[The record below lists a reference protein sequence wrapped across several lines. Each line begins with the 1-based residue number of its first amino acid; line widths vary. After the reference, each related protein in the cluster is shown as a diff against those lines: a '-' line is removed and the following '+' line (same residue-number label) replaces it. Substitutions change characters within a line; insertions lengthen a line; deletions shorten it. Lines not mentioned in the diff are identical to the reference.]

1 MKILLA
7 RINIEKNV
15 IILKND
21 MLEEYE
27 FNLNDCKPLPK
38 WAEKELVKL
47 HFLSQADG
55 WMFFVRTKSDK

>member
-7 RINIEKNV
+7 RLNIEKNV

-27 FNLNDCKPLPK
+27 FNLKDCKPLPK
-38 WAEKELVKL
+38 WVYKELAKL
-47 HFLSQADG
+47 HFLARDG
-55 WMFFVRTKSDK
+55 NWMFFVRTKPDK

>member
-1 MKILLA
+1 MKILSA

-15 IILKND
+15 IILEND

-38 WAEKELVKL
+38 WAEKELIEL
-47 HFLSQADG
+47 HFLAQAGG
-55 WMFFVRTKSDK
+55 WMFFVRTKYDK

>member
-1 MKILLA
+1 MKILSA

-47 HFLSQADG
+47 HF
-55 WMFFVRTKSDK
+55 

>member
-38 WAEKELVKL
+38 LAEKELVKL
-47 HFLSQADG
+47 HFLAQADG
-55 WMFFVRTKSDK
+55 WMFFGRTKSDK